1 MTMMKIRRNR
11 ILMLGIVL
19 CLALGQVGCARRYG
33 QKDSANSDD
42 MGLTAG
48 TSEMACPFSCA
59 MKSDTVL
66 ARNAVGPSWIAW
78 QTPCLPDADLVY
90 VDLDTWDIWVMDE
103 MGGNRRC
110 LTCYNDNILGINF
123 PPDDDQRPPAIH
135 WKGDPEAHPNQ
146 PIIFFKAENENSAHR
161 KLRNSPSIGWD
172 NDIWAL
178 NVCSKRYVRLTHMAA
193 REGIQHSA
201 ISDDG
206 RWYVYPLRYDIGNPP
221 RDFGYAKMIFC
232 NLSVD
237 QEGNPDLTQRF
248 EDAPNGRMYY
258 EPHDIRKNDSGSY
271 TLLYTAGSKNVL
283 DPFRYEW
290 KCKSEKCRSANTA
303 LQTTPSRHEEFT
315 MFSPSGKKIVWMKGP
330 LIGLGYHADLYVSTP
345 EFAGIKRVTWYNNC
359 SHWPIRCRRG
369 GAQFSRLTWK
379 DDGTAVFFGLW
390 IHAGPLRPFR
400 RTELHR
406 LDFCGQCGQRD

>member
-1 MTMMKIRRNR
+1 MTMLKITHNR
-11 ILMLGIVL
+11 IMMLGIIL
-19 CLALGQVGCARRYG
+19 CLSFGEVGCTRMVD
-33 QKDSANSDD
+33 QKDRTNSDEAEIA
-42 MGLTAG
+42 AG
-48 TSEMACPFSCA
+48 TSELECSFSCA

-78 QTPCLPDADLVY
+78 ETPCLPNADLVY

-103 MGGNRRC
+103 MGGNKRC

-123 PPDDDQRPPAIH
+123 TLDDDGRLPAIH
-135 WKGDPEAHPNQ
+135 WKGDPEAHPDT

-178 NVCSKRYVRLTHMAA
+178 NVCSRRYTRLTHLAPG
-193 REGIQHSA
+193 EGIQHSA

-206 RWYVYPLRYDIGNPP
+206 QWYVYPLRYDIGNPP
-221 RDFGYAKMIFC
+221 KDFGYAKIIFC

-237 QEGNPDLTQRF
+237 QEGNAHLVQRF
-248 EDAPNGRMYY
+248 EDAPNGQMYY

-283 DPFRYEW
+283 DPYRYEW
-290 KCKSEKCRSANTA
+290 KCRREKCRKTIEA
-303 LQTTPSRHEEFT
+303 LQTTPSQHEEFT
-315 MFSPSGKKIVWMKGP
+315 MFSPSGEKIVWMKGP
-330 LIGLGYHADLYVSTP
+330 LIGLGYHADLYVSSP
-345 EFAGIKRVTWYNNC
+345 EFAEIERVTWYNNC
-359 SHWPIRCRRG
+359 SHWPLRCQRG

-390 IHAGPLRPFR
+390 IHAGPLRPFS
-400 RTELHR
+400 RTELHK
-406 LDFCGQCGQRD
+406 LDFCGECGLD